1 MRYHLLGGLLATV
14 SIITVPEAVGDPTA
28 ADKTKQR
35 TAKSY
40 VEAGREAQNSRD
52 YEMAIL
58 FYRKAYELIPHPVL
72 LFNMAQVHRLAGRWI
87 EAIALYQRYLQADPQ
102 GTETRA
108 ARAMIA
114 ELEAR
119 HAPSSDVS
127 AAPGRTQA
135 NRDNLDG
142 VALVDQGVP
151 ATTAVASEPPITPA
165 ASPAPAPAPT
175 AVASDPP
182 TAPAASPARDTTVAP
197 APPVEHAKRVAQIG
211 GPASP
216 PVSEAPAVKRDA
228 HLVDATLRA
237 GTSDHSQDAEVAWP
251 QLLRFDF
258 GTSVAKRA
266 LHFANVSDLYL
277 NSSEIAI
284 RLNGEISSAKL
295 MHLNSKVNNL
305 GIEFE
310 YDKRIGGGV
319 DCRGNSASVNQ
330 WHGQIGPRLYTR
342 LGDASTFVVGIDY
355 ARRAYDIE
363 RDAAGAM
370 CVNVPDI
377 DYASIG
383 PVMRIRFPVTATVA
397 TFAGL
402 HAMWVF
408 DTGQQDGKF
417 FPGDSRYEASAVSA
431 WGVEG
436 TSGVDVAISKEIHVR
451 MAIEY
456 SWIAL
461 SFTGF
466 PVEATDRSIGA
477 VATVG
482 FAY

>member
-1 MRYHLLGGLLATV
+1 MRHRLLCGMLAAV
-14 SIITVPEAVGDPTA
+14 SIVAVSEAVGDPTA
-28 ADKTKQR
+28 ADKAKQR

-52 YEMAIL
+52 YETAIL

-87 EAIALYQRYLQADPQ
+87 EAIALYQRYLQVDPQ
-102 GTETRA
+102 GAETRV

-114 ELEAR
+114 ELEAQ
-119 HAPSSDVS
+119 HAPNSDAS
-127 AAPGRTQA
+127 AAPDRTQA
-135 NRDNLDG
+135 NRNNLDG
-142 VALVDQGVP
+142 VALVDQGTP
-151 ATTAVASEPPITPA
+151 AT
-165 ASPAPAPAPT
+165 T

-182 TAPAASPARDTTVAP
+182 TAPAASPALAPTAVASNPSTAPAASPARDTPIAP
-197 APPVEHAKRVAQIG
+197 ALPVEHAERVAQIE
-211 GPASP
+211 GPASS
-216 PVSEAPAVKRDA
+216 PVSEAPAVKHDA
-228 HLVDATLRA
+228 HPTDASLRA
-237 GTSDHSQDAEVAWP
+237 GTPDRGQDAEAARP

-258 GTSVAKRA
+258 GTSVAEHELR
-266 LHFANVSDLYL
+266 FANVSDLYL

-284 RLNGEISSAKL
+284 RLNGEISFTNL
-295 MHLNSKVNNL
+295 MHLHGQL
-305 GIEFE
+305 GNIGLVFE
-310 YDKRIGGGV
+310 YDRRLGGSI
-319 DCRGNSASVNQ
+319 DCRGNSTSVNQ

-355 ARRAYDIE
+355 ARRKYDIE
-363 RDAAGAM
+363 HDAAGAM
-370 CVNVPDI
+370 CVDVPEV

-383 PVMRIRFPVTATVA
+383 PVMRIQVPIAVTVA

-408 DTGQQDGKF
+408 DTGQQDGEF
-417 FPGDSRYEASAVSA
+417 FSEDSRYKASAVSA

-436 TSGVDVAISKEIHVR
+436 IGGVDVAVSRRIHVR